1 MENERELFDEI
12 YEEALADLGE
22 LTPGSEEYERQAK
35 AISNMLKARAEQMK
49 AGAEQM
55 KAEAE
60 QMKAEADVKNKKGQI
75 YTDIAQVA
83 IGALTAG
90 VTLIGILMQRKTNK
104 DVMSFEEEDVI
115 TSKAFDNKRNFR

>member
-35 AISNMLKARAEQMK
+35 AISNMLKAR
-49 AGAEQM
+49 
-55 KAEAE
+55 AE